1 MSEFY
6 PTTTVSFYETFTPY
20 DDYDLP
26 PVSGG
31 PSEEPVL
38 TGIPMQILTSTTTQY
53 QPVENR
59 GTTIKVYDARARGH
73 HPIQL
78 DYMIEDERTG
88 ERYSIDSLDKP
99 HNPVG
104 DSSWELT
111 IRKVPVEPG
120 Q

>member
-6 PTTTVSFYETFTPY
+6 PTATVSFYETFTPQ

-31 PSEEPVL
+31 PGEEPVL
-38 TGIPMQILTSTTTQY
+38 TGIPMQILTSNKSQY
-53 QPVENR
+53 QPVDNR
-59 GTTIKVYDARARGH
+59 GTTIKVYAARVRGH

-88 ERYSIDSLDKP
+88 ERYSIDDMDKK

-104 DSSWELT
+104 DSSWILT
-111 IRKVPVEPG
+111 IRKVSIVAG